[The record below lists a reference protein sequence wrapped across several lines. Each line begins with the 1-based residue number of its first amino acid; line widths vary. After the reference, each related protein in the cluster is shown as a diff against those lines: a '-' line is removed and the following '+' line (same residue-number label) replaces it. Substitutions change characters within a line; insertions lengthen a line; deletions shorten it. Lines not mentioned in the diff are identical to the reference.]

1 MEMDQV
7 AMFKTQ
13 NLQGIAALF
22 TLKLELESGLVDVDG
37 AAQSLRNITMQANR
51 NLEMLMGLELD
62 TEKKVGLMVTHLS
75 NRKEASSCITEIR
88 RMIQEKEKCQSLPSE
103 KEKTKTSK
111 FCKES
116 YDDLRAFSG
125 NPIDFPRFW
134 ALFSKKVDNTDID
147 DDDKLEYLLRKMDSR
162 TVDLLKTIQNEIMRK
177 LRACKTV
184 VNMSDSTN
192 LIRISE
198 IINSVLMVADS
209 IDCPENFVND
219 VLKCLKPKLPE
230 YFVILCS
237 MNRQDSTELETLQ
250 KEIRNRVLE
259 IYEPGTVDGNE
270 NPDNSLIL
278 KNGDQDGRL
287 RNPNLSSR
295 DIRCYNCNKRG
306 HVASN
311 CRFPRSIPRFR
322 SGWNRGASM
331 KQQSSKSVVAM
342 NQIKESEQKPEII
355 EDDTSPYEIK
365 VQNALEITAKIDGN
379 EYRFL
384 LDTGANVNILPLKL
398 AQELGSEI
406 RTLKKPLTFKTVND
420 VKQTTYFSWIEVTIG
435 FEKQKIKFYLL
446 PDTINEIVVNQS
458 STNDRELLD
467 KEEARNVLE
476 YLHRSLGHI
485 GRKQL
490 LNHFDMQYQTRMK
503 SDLVQQVCDQ
513 CEVCI
518 RTKHNRRKY
527 GLLGIV
533 GPATRPFEIIHID
546 TIGGFGNLNSNKR
559 FLHLAV
565 DAFSRFAWALP
576 SKTRNCKDMINLI
589 NKVLCQQTPKLIVA
603 DQYPSVK
610 SAEFK
615 RFLRKKNIAITFI
628 PINHP
633 STNGMVERLN
643 QTIVNR
649 MRQKV
654 YEFPGKAWVTLLDSC
669 LQEYNRTIHTIT
681 KFPPEYLL
689 YGHDPENYYQNE
701 SLDQNRRIAFENSSA
716 AHEYSKKIFD
726 KDRYRLNFKP
736 GDEIFVEI
744 KNRLN
749 RQKLDPIYE
758 GPFTV
763 QEQISDT
770 IVRIDRD
777 GKLMDVH
784 VSKCKSLN
792 FEKH

>member
-62 TEKKVGLMVTHLS
+62 TEEKVGLMVTHLS
-75 NRKEASSCITEIR
+75 NCKEASSCITEIR

-162 TVDLLKTIQNEIMRK
+162 TVDLLKVFEGKDYTRAKNYLVDELFCGKTIQNEIMRK

-198 IINSVLMVADS
+198 VINSVLMVADS

-311 CRFPRSIPRFR
+311 CRFPHLIPRFR
-322 SGWNRGASM
+322 SGWNRGASV
-331 KQQSSKSVVAM
+331 KQQHKSQQSPKSVVAM
-342 NQIKESEQKPEII
+342 NQIERSEQKPEDI
-355 EDDTSPYEIK
+355 EDDTSPYEVK

-398 AQELGSEI
+398 AKELGSEI

-420 VKQTTYFSWIEVTIG
+420 VKQASYFSWIEVTIG
-435 FEKQKIKFYLL
+435 FEKQKVKFYLL
-446 PDTINEIVVNQS
+446 PDTSEKILGIQTLAIFHLIVLPDAV
-458 STNDRELLD
+458 
-467 KEEARNVLE
+467 
-476 YLHRSLGHI
+476 Y
-485 GRKQL
+485 QL
-490 LNHFDMQYQTRMK
+490 LEN
-503 SDLVQQVCDQ
+503 SDLGSKECV
-513 CEVCI
+513 
-518 RTKHNRRKY
+518 
-527 GLLGIV
+527 
-533 GPATRPFEIIHID
+533 F
-546 TIGGFGNLNSNKR
+546 SNKVESL
-559 FLHLAV
+559 FEKILTEKAV
-565 DAFSRFAWALP
+565 DDELRKLLL
-576 SKTRNCKDMINLI
+576 SKFKTVFTETKEVGRIATETLKINLSS
-589 NKVLCQQTPKLIVA
+589 
-603 DQYPSVK
+603 D
-610 SAEFK
+610 
-615 RFLRKKNIAITFI
+615 I
-628 PINHP
+628 PIALKP
-633 STNGMVERLN
+633 VSRTDMA
-643 QTIVNR
+643 TIC
-649 MRQKV
+649 
-654 YEFPGKAWVTLLDSC
+654 A
-669 LQEYNRTIHTIT
+669 
-681 KFPPEYLL
+681 
-689 YGHDPENYYQNE
+689 
-701 SLDQNRRIAFENSSA
+701 
-716 AHEYSKKIFD
+716 
-726 KDRYRLNFKP
+726 
-736 GDEIFVEI
+736 
-744 KNRLN
+744 
-749 RQKLDPIYE
+749 
-758 GPFTV
+758 
-763 QEQISDT
+763 
-770 IVRIDRD
+770 
-777 GKLMDVH
+777 
-784 VSKCKSLN
+784 
-792 FEKH
+792 

>member
-62 TEKKVGLMVTHLS
+62 TEEKVGLMVTHLS
-75 NRKEASSCITEIR
+75 N
-88 RMIQEKEKCQSLPSE
+88 
-103 KEKTKTSK
+103 EKTKTSK

-198 IINSVLMVADS
+198 VINSVLMVADS

-295 DIRCYNCNKRG
+295 DIRCYNCYKRG

-311 CRFPRSIPRFR
+311 CRFPHLIPRFR
-322 SGWNRGASM
+322 SGWNRGASV
-331 KQQSSKSVVAM
+331 KQQHKSQQSPKSVVAM
-342 NQIKESEQKPEII
+342 NQIERSEQKPEDI

-398 AQELGSEI
+398 AKELGSEI

-420 VKQTTYFSWIEVTIG
+420 VKQASYFSWIEVTIG
-435 FEKQKIKFYLL
+435 FEKQKVKFYLL
-446 PDTINEIVVNQS
+446 PDTSE
-458 STNDRELLD
+458 
-467 KEEARNVLE
+467 
-476 YLHRSLGHI
+476 
-485 GRKQL
+485 
-490 LNHFDMQYQTRMK
+490 
-503 SDLVQQVCDQ
+503 
-513 CEVCI
+513 
-518 RTKHNRRKY
+518 KY
-527 GLLGIV
+527 
-533 GPATRPFEIIHID
+533 
-546 TIGGFGNLNSNKR
+546 
-559 FLHLAV
+559 
-565 DAFSRFAWALP
+565 
-576 SKTRNCKDMINLI
+576 
-589 NKVLCQQTPKLIVA
+589 
-603 DQYPSVK
+603 
-610 SAEFK
+610 
-615 RFLRKKNIAITFI
+615 
-628 PINHP
+628 
-633 STNGMVERLN
+633 
-643 QTIVNR
+643 
-649 MRQKV
+649 
-654 YEFPGKAWVTLLDSC
+654 
-669 LQEYNRTIHTIT
+669 
-681 KFPPEYLL
+681 
-689 YGHDPENYYQNE
+689 
-701 SLDQNRRIAFENSSA
+701 
-716 AHEYSKKIFD
+716 
-726 KDRYRLNFKP
+726 
-736 GDEIFVEI
+736 
-744 KNRLN
+744 
-749 RQKLDPIYE
+749 
-758 GPFTV
+758 
-763 QEQISDT
+763 
-770 IVRIDRD
+770 
-777 GKLMDVH
+777 
-784 VSKCKSLN
+784 
-792 FEKH
+792 